1 MRNMMKFAGAL
12 VVMTTFAGFAQEKA
26 KAPMTASQAMA
37 HAKEMDAKE
46 RQVMKGHCQAMDQQI
61 TVLEQ
66 SLKAGGTEE
75 QARQIVLLRQSL
87 EALKI
92 ELARTPHYFD
102 PVPGGGM
109 AGQ

>member
-1 MRNMMKFAGAL
+1 MKNMMKFAGAL
-12 VVMTTFAGFAQEKA
+12 VVMTAFAGFAQEKA

-37 HAKEMDAKE
+37 HAKEMEAKE

-61 TVLEQ
+61 TALEQ

-75 QARQIVLLRQSL
+75 QAKQIFSLRQSL
-87 EALKI
+87 EAVKS

-102 PVPGGGM
+102 PVPGGGV